1 MFEVNFFG
9 CMDNQTIRV
18 FKFGGASVKSADG
31 IRNLAGIIRHYSSEP
46 VVVVVSAMGKTT
58 NAMERLLAA
67 YCSADLTVNAELSA
81 LMDYHYAIAEDLVG
95 SSRAHFMY
103 AELDR
108 LFDEL
113 RARISVGFIGSYD
126 FCYDQIV
133 SFGELISTR
142 MISIYLNHVGQ
153 TNRWVDIRS
162 CLKSDTSYREG
173 IIDFSTS
180 GFLCQKEFNFEGE
193 NLYVTQGF
201 IAGTPSGTTT
211 TLGREGSDY
220 TAAIL
225 ANLLNAR
232 DVTIWKDVDGVL
244 NADPKLFSNTCKL
257 DFVSYQEAIE
267 LAYCGAQII
276 HPKTIKPIQNKR
288 IPLFVKSFIN
298 PSAEGTQIAHSD
310 ALQKYPPVYVLKQ
323 NQVLISLVPH
333 DFSFVIEDSLSK
345 IFAILY
351 KHRVKVNLVQ
361 NSAISFSICVD
372 EEKHR
377 LPKAIEELQ
386 SDFTVRYNSN
396 LELLTIRHYT
406 EQSIQEQVG
415 GKVVYLQQRTR
426 STSRFVMDARVL
438 V

>member
-1 MFEVNFFG
+1 MV
-9 CMDNQTIRV
+9 DSKVRV

-31 IRNLAGIIRHYSSEP
+31 IKNLAGIVNRYSSEP

-58 NAMERLLAA
+58 NALEHILAA
-67 YCSADLTVNAELSA
+67 YLNSEPSLFNLFNTLKG
-81 LMDYHYAIAEDLVG
+81 YHYSIAEELVG
-95 SSRAHFMY
+95 SDRRHFMFV
-103 AELDR
+103 ELDR
-108 LFDEL
+108 IFEEL
-113 RARISVGFIGSYD
+113 SSTLNRKTSDSYD

-133 SFGELISTR
+133 SFGEVIATK
-142 MISIYLNHVGQ
+142 IVSIYLNHINQ
-153 TNRWVDIRS
+153 INRWIDIRT
-162 CLKSDTSYREG
+162 CLKSDNSYREG

-180 GFLCQKEFNFEGE
+180 KFLCQKTFNFEGE
-193 NLYVTQGF
+193 TLYITQGF

-225 ANLLNAR
+225 ANLLDAQ
-232 DVTIWKDVDGVL
+232 DVTIWKDVEGVL
-244 NADPKLFSNTCKL
+244 NADPKIFKNTCKL

-276 HPKTIKPIQNKR
+276 HPKTIKPIQNKK

-298 PSAEGTQIAHSD
+298 PDAAGTQIAHSD
-310 ALQKYPPVYVLKQ
+310 SQLKLPPVLVLKQ

-372 EEKHR
+372 EEKYR
-377 LPKAIEELQ
+377 LPKAIEELK

-406 EQSIQEQVG
+406 KQAIEEQVG
-415 GKVVYLQQRTR
+415 DKVVYLQQRTR

-438 V
+438 A

>member
-1 MFEVNFFG
+1 
-9 CMDNQTIRV
+9 MDNSVIRI

-31 IRNLAGIIRHYSSEP
+31 IKNLATIVKKFSHEK
-46 VVVVVSAMGKTT
+46 VVIVVSAMGKTT
-58 NAMERLLAA
+58 NALERILASYLNSDSSINSELETLKNYHFGVAQELLGT
-67 YCSADLTVNAELSA
+67 DK
-81 LMDYHYAIAEDLVG
+81 G
-95 SSRAHFMY
+95 HFMY

-108 LFDEL
+108 LFSDLASKLEQKPTE
-113 RARISVGFIGSYD
+113 GYD
-126 FCYDQIV
+126 YCYDQIV
-133 SFGELISTR
+133 SFGELLATKIV
-142 MISIYLNHVGQ
+142 SIYLNYLSI
-153 TNRWVDIRS
+153 TNRWIDARACIQ
-162 CLKSDTSYREG
+162 SDNSYREG
-173 IIDFSTS
+173 IIDFTTS
-180 GFLCQKEFNFEGE
+180 KYLCQKTFNFEGE
-193 NLYVTQGF
+193 NLYITQGF
-201 IAGTPSGTTT
+201 IAGTPMGTTT

-225 ANLLNAR
+225 ANLLDAK
-232 DVTIWKDVDGVL
+232 DVTIWKDVEGVL
-244 NADPKLFSNTCKL
+244 NADPKIFANTCKL

-276 HPKTIKPIQNKR
+276 HPKTIKPIQNKK

-298 PSAEGTQIAHSD
+298 PDAVGTQIAHSD
-310 ALQKYPPVYVLKQ
+310 SQLKLPPVLVLKQ
-323 NQVLISLVPH
+323 NQVLISLTPR

-386 SDFTVRYNSN
+386 VDFTVRYNSN

-406 EQSIQEQVG
+406 KQAIDEQVG
-415 GKVVYLQQRTR
+415 DKVVYLQQRTR
-426 STSRFVMDARVL
+426 STSRFVMDARIL
-438 V
+438 A